1 MKACG
6 VEMIYRKYEKYH
18 IVIGKDALERKK
30 KVEELTEHFIN
41 RGVNEYTAREWAE
54 QETPRKF
61 TQVSK

>member
-6 VEMIYRKYEKYH
+6 VEMIYRKYGIYH
-18 IVIGKDALERKK
+18 TTISSDALERKK
-30 KVEELTEHFIN
+30 KVDELTEHFIS
-41 RGVNEYTAREWAE
+41 RGVNEYTARDWAE